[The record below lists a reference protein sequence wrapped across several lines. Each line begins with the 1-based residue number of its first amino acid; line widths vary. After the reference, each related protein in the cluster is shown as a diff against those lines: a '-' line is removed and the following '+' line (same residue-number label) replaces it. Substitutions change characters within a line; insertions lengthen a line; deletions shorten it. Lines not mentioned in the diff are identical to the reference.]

1 MHTPSETSRRRKWSV
16 IAQVAFA
23 GCLALAGCRSGVHVD
38 GSGGGSPSDG
48 SSTMSTANSAASTAS
63 GGAWPTPDLQ
73 CHPLPDEHAVFA
85 PIFSQYSGVFGV
97 HLFATAATPCPKLQ
111 HAAGVMAQYLDNDEN
126 GTPDDPL
133 VLQAMLEV
141 SAALVMFATEQ
152 ELENSDPGRIFG
164 APYALQDLFGTET
177 HPEGSTAETGFDA
190 TLEEVLHLISDKGH
204 ARAYPA
210 RLGLDIGTDLSE
222 AMDIARGGQFTSVPN
237 RYPPEAWY
245 HYDDVSCDYR
255 CMATEYF
262 YWSLTSILGAQSY
275 AGRPEWIADEW
286 ELYNEQLV
294 KTTDV
299 AVYALMTDP
308 ALKLPTTLPD
318 GKYAPSP

>member
-1 MHTPSETSRRRKWSV
+1 
-16 IAQVAFA
+16 
-23 GCLALAGCRSGVHVD
+23 
-38 GSGGGSPSDG
+38 
-48 SSTMSTANSAASTAS
+48 
-63 GGAWPTPDLQ
+63 
-73 CHPLPDEHAVFA
+73 VFA
-85 PIFSQYSGVFGV
+85 SFFSQYSSVFGV

-133 VLQAMLEV
+133 VLQAMIEV

-152 ELENSDPGRIFG
+152 ELENSDLGGLFG
-164 APYALQDLFGTET
+164 APYALQDLFGSET

-190 TLEEVLHLISDKGH
+190 TLEEVLHLISHKGH
-204 ARAYPA
+204 ARAYPT
-210 RLGLDIGTDLSE
+210 RLGLDIGTDLSD
-222 AMDIARGGQFTSVPN
+222 AMDMARGGQFTSVPSS
-237 RYPPEAWY
+237 YPPEAWY
-245 HYDDVSCDYR
+245 HYDDVSCDYG

-275 AGRPEWIADEW
+275 AGRPEWIANEW
-286 ELYNEQLV
+286 ELYNQPLV

-318 GKYAPSP
+318 GKYSPSP